1 VTAVHPRLGAILGA
15 LALFAFAGF
24 GAMAADFDTLMR
36 EALAARAGGNFAAA
50 EAGLKAA
57 LKMRPEDRGALLH
70 LGLVQGFQG
79 HNDEALA
86 TVQRGLALAPAD
98 FDLRLA
104 AARIKGWMGRHDEA
118 AAEVEILLGDF
129 PGNVEAINL
138 RGRLALYRGD
148 ASAAKAAFAEALNLA
163 PGNAEAERG
172 MDDAEAA
179 LSAVAGR
186 GRVALGYSHSMFSRS
201 ANRDWREAEADGS
214 FDVDGD
220 TRLLGRVQVS
230 RRFGLTDTY
239 LRGGIEQRVRPDLR
253 LRLQVGATPDA
264 DFLAR
269 WTAEAGAAL
278 QLWGGGSV
286 VGPTEVFADVKN
298 SHYGTGDVHTLDP
311 GVQQYLFGGRAWLTA
326 RWLNSFDAKAE
337 NQRAAGWSL
346 RADWQA
352 YDRLRLFGGRAEAPE
367 TELGT
372 TVETRSSFAGV
383 VFGLMPDVDLT
394 VSYSHD
400 NRKNTYIRDV
410 VSATIGYRF

>member
-1 VTAVHPRLGAILGA
+1 MTTGHSRLGTILGA

-36 EALAARAGGNFAAA
+36 EALAARAAGNFAAA

-57 LKMRPEDRGALLH
+57 LEMRPEDRGAFLH

-79 HNDEALA
+79 RNDEALA
-86 TVQRGLALAPAD
+86 TVQRGLALAPTD

-118 AAEVEILLGDF
+118 TADVGSLLGDF
-129 PGNVEAINL
+129 PGNVEALNL

-148 ASAAKAAFAEALNLA
+148 ASAAKATFAEVLRLA

-172 MDDAEAA
+172 MDDAEVA
-179 LSAVAGR
+179 LSVVAMR
-186 GRVALGYSHSMFSRS
+186 GHVALGYSHSTFSRS

-214 FDVDGD
+214 FDVDDD
-220 TRLLGRVQVS
+220 TRLLGRAQVS

-239 LRGGIEQRVRPDLR
+239 LRGGIEQRVGPDLR
-253 LRLQVGATPDA
+253 LRMQVGATPDA

-278 QLWGGGSV
+278 RLWKGGSV

-298 SHYGTGDVHTLDP
+298 SHYGTGDVRTLDP
-311 GVQQYLFGGRAWLTA
+311 GLQQYLFDGRAWLTG
-326 RWLNSFDAKAE
+326 RWLNSFDAEAE

-352 YDRLRLFGGRAEAPE
+352 LDRLRLFGGRAEAPE

-372 TVETRSSFAGV
+372 TIETRSSFAGI
-383 VFGLMPDVDLT
+383 VFGLMSDVDLT

-410 VSATIGYRF
+410 VSATVGYRF

>member
-1 VTAVHPRLGAILGA
+1 MTAVHPRLGAILGA

-220 TRLLGRVQVS
+220 TRLLAGAGQPP
-230 RRFGLTDTY
+230 F
-239 LRGGIEQRVRPDLR
+239 RPDRHLS
-253 LRLQVGATPDA
+253 
-264 DFLAR
+264 
-269 WTAEAGAAL
+269 GAA
-278 QLWGGGSV
+278 
-286 VGPTEVFADVKN
+286 
-298 SHYGTGDVHTLDP
+298 
-311 GVQQYLFGGRAWLTA
+311 
-326 RWLNSFDAKAE
+326 
-337 NQRAAGWSL
+337 
-346 RADWQA
+346 
-352 YDRLRLFGGRAEAPE
+352 
-367 TELGT
+367 
-372 TVETRSSFAGV
+372 SS
-383 VFGLMPDVDLT
+383 
-394 VSYSHD
+394 SW
-400 NRKNTYIRDV
+400 
-410 VSATIGYRF
+410 